1 MRARGAQVTDIA
13 VLVVAADDGVKPQTV
28 EALAHAKAAAVPIV
42 VAVNKID
49 KPEADPTRVR
59 QQLTEQEL
67 VPEEWGGN
75 TPFVDISAKTGS
87 NIEDL
92 LDVLLLVADIQELKA
107 NDKAPP
113 RGVVIE
119 AHLDKGRGPV
129 ATVLVQRGTLRV
141 GDMIVCGTAW
151 ARVRA
156 MLDDAGG
163 PLKEVGPGSPA
174 QVLGFNEVPEAG
186 DDFRSVP
193 DERSARQIAHERE
206 SKRRAAEL
214 VGSRRTV
221 TLEDLYEQA
230 REGELT
236 ELNVILRA
244 DVQGSL
250 EAVQDALEKM
260 KIENVAVRVL
270 HRAVGAITENDVTL
284 AEASGAII
292 VGFNV
297 RPDPKA
303 RALAEQSGVDI
314 RTYQIIYKLVEDIEA
329 ALKGML
335 KPVFTEHITGRAAV
349 RATFKVPKIGTIAGC
364 YMEEGTATRGQK
376 VRLLRDG
383 VVVADTT
390 VSSLRRF
397 KDDVREVASGYECGV
412 GLENYQDIKEG
423 DVLEF
428 YEVREVPRD

>member
-1 MRARGAQVTDIA
+1 
-13 VLVVAADDGVKPQTV
+13 
-28 EALAHAKAAAVPIV
+28 
-42 VAVNKID
+42 
-49 KPEADPTRVR
+49 
-59 QQLTEQEL
+59 
-67 VPEEWGGN
+67 
-75 TPFVDISAKTGS
+75 
-87 NIEDL
+87 
-92 LDVLLLVADIQELKA
+92 
-107 NDKAPP
+107 
-113 RGVVIE
+113 
-119 AHLDKGRGPV
+119 
-129 ATVLVQRGTLRV
+129 VLVQRGTLRV
-141 GDMIVCGTAW
+141 GDIMVCGTAW

-156 MLDDAGG
+156 MLDDVGN
-163 PLKEVGPGSPA
+163 PLAEAGPGSPA
-174 QVLGFNEVPEAG
+174 QVLGFNAVPEAG
-186 DDFRSVP
+186 DDFRSAP
-193 DERSARQIAHERE
+193 DERTARQIAQDRE
-206 SKRRAAEL
+206 SRRRVADM
-214 VGSRRTV
+214 VSRKTV
-221 TLEDLYEQA
+221 TLEDLYEQT

-236 ELNVILRA
+236 ELNVILKA

-260 KIENVAVRVL
+260 KIEDVAVRVI

-292 VGFNV
+292 LGFNV

-303 RALAEQSGVDI
+303 RAQAEQGGVEI

-335 KPVFTEHITGRAAV
+335 KPVFTEDVTGRAQV

-364 YMEEGTATRGQK
+364 YMEEGKATRGQK

-383 VVVADTT
+383 VVVFDTT

-397 KDDVREVASGYECGV
+397 KDDVREVSSGYECGV
-412 GLENYQDIKEG
+412 GLENFQDIKEG

>member
-1 MRARGAQVTDIA
+1 
-13 VLVVAADDGVKPQTV
+13 V
-28 EALAHAKAAAVPIV
+28 EALSHAKAAKVPIV

-59 QQLTEQEL
+59 QQLTELEL

-75 TPFVDISAKTGS
+75 TPFVDISAKAGT

-92 LDVLLLVADIQELKA
+92 LDVLLLVADIQDLKA
-107 NDKAPP
+107 NEKAPP

-141 GDMIVCGTAW
+141 GDIIVSGTAW

-156 MLDDAGG
+156 MLDDVGK
-163 PLKEVGPGSPA
+163 PLNEAGPGSPA
-174 QVLGFNEVPEAG
+174 QVLGFNAVPEAG
-186 DDFRSVP
+186 DDFRSAP
-193 DERSARQIAHERE
+193 DERAARQLAQDRE
-206 SKRRAAEL
+206 SRRRVADMI
-214 VGSRRTV
+214 SRKLI
-221 TLEDLYEQA
+221 TLEDVYEQA

-236 ELNVILRA
+236 ELNVILKA

-250 EAVQDALEKM
+250 EAVQDALEKL
-260 KIENVAVRVL
+260 KIEDVGVRVI

-292 VGFNV
+292 LGFNV

-303 RALAEQSGVDI
+303 RTQAEQSGVEI

-335 KPVFTEHITGRAAV
+335 KPIFAEEITGRAQV

-364 YMEEGTATRGQK
+364 YMEEGKATRGQK

-397 KDDVREVASGYECGV
+397 KDDVREVAGGYEFGA

-428 YEVREVPRD
+428 YEVREVSRD